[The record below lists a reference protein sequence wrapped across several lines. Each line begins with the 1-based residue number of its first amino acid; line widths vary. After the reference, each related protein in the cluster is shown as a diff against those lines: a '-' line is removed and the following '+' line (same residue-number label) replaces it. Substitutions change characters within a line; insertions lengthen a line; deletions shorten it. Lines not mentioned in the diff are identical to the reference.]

1 MRTETHTKTITVEAL
16 AALGA
21 EQLAYVKPDR
31 IDGQTVYFV
40 YAADGQHLGGFAG
53 RDVAFA
59 ACRQH
64 DLEPVSV
71 H

>member
-1 MRTETHTKTITVEAL
+1 MQVQPYSKSISVEAL
-16 AALGA
+16 AALGT
-21 EQLAYVKPDR
+21 EEIAYVKPDR
-31 IDGQTVYFV
+31 VDGQIVYFV
-40 YAADGQHLGGFAG
+40 FSASGEQLGGFAG

-64 DLEPVSV
+64 ELEPVSV

>member
-1 MRTETHTKTITVEAL
+1 MRTQTEAKSITVEAL

-21 EQLAYVKPDR
+21 EQLAYVKSDQV
-31 IDGQTVYFV
+31 DGQTVYFV
-40 YAADGQHLGGFAG
+40 HAADGQRLGGFAA

>member
-1 MRTETHTKTITVEAL
+1 MQTDLTSRELTVEAL
-16 AALGA
+16 AVLGS
-21 EQLAYVKPDR
+21 EQLAYVRPQL
-31 IDGQTVYFV
+31 IDGQTIHVV
-40 YAADGQHLGGFAG
+40 YAADGRQIGGFPS

-64 DLEPVSV
+64 DLEPLSV